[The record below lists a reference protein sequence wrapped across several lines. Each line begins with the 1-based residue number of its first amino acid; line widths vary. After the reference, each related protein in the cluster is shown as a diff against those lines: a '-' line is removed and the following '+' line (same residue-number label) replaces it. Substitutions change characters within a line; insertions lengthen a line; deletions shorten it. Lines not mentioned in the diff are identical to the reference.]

1 MAPLSRT
8 PLGDK
13 SRAIFARRRLG
24 DGEECNMTKVQVTEA
39 DVRRTG
45 PRKMDDRWWS
55 MKVTGK
61 FFPGPKPF
69 AKSRWL

>member
-8 PLGDK
+8 PTGDK
-13 SRAIFARRRLG
+13 LRAIIARRPLG

-45 PRKMDDRWWS
+45 PRKI
-55 MKVTGK
+55 G
-61 FFPGPKPF
+61 
-69 AKSRWL
+69 